1 MALDGEDLK
10 IINRIINREKTEFAK
25 IKNHRTGIVNP
36 FLTKTRNEFM
46 TVEDGL
52 YMSGA
57 DRHSGKRGSYE

>member
-1 MALDGEDLK
+1 MQKSWFRD
-10 IINRIINREKTEFAK
+10 NRFF
-25 IKNHRTGIVNP
+25 IKFHKSGIQSP